1 MVPVTD
7 SEAIWLVIAALGTAL
22 IGYRVL
28 KSVLH
33 PAALLLW
40 RGLTGGL
47 ALWALDLAGGPLGF
61 HIGLNPAT
69 ALAAGFLGVPG
80 LFALTGLRLLFP

>member
-1 MVPVTD
+1 MTD
-7 SEAIWLVIAALGTAL
+7 PEVLWLAVGTLGIAL

-28 KSVLH
+28 KGIIH
-33 PAALLLW
+33 PAILLLW

-47 ALWALDLAGGPLGF
+47 ALWALNLIGGPLGF
-61 HIGLNPAT
+61 QIGLNPAT

-80 LFALTGLRLLFP
+80 LFALAGLRLLFR